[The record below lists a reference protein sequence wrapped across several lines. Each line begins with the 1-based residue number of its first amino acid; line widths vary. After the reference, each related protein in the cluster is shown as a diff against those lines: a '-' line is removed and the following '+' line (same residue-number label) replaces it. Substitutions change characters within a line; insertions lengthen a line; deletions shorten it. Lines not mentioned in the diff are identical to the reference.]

1 MQYKRKHRLSAAL
14 MAGAMCCTMI
24 PAASADEIATPET
37 ADTAIP
43 EVTDNATP
51 DISQITENLYNDLP
65 DTPTG
70 SYLGSMGLPVATGE
84 TKISISA
91 WVSDLYDG
99 ADAHIDADALNKDEN
114 TIIVGRNPD
123 ADYAVV
129 PLLVQTEYPANGA
142 TAEVVLPDGVE
153 VLSYASTD
161 ADLIP
166 AGDAEQAKIL
176 HQTYAEQS
184 AAATGF
190 YVKAFSDFTA
200 QFVYASPDGTTLQ
213 KSIHVQLSDEATP
226 TQLYTDNGVATL
238 AAGPTPPYATGKITS
253 IAKEGGTW
261 LIWFNG
267 QEAYCCSHGLNGQP
281 NGCPTYVFDHVSR
294 LEPGQYTPGNH
305 YANQINIWGGLGQL
319 SLDMLDNKP
328 VAMSADNEQTDLISE
343 IYDETQQWIITN
355 YPDSYAAQAYVAAA
369 EELADGTAVQSG
381 ENGYY
386 TYIYNPPA
394 GYAWQIVA
402 LVGEE
407 IAGGTEIPDVPSA
420 PEPQYYSASWT
431 VPAQSASG
439 SFDLTFTVNTD
450 KHQQNTLEKV
460 DGAVIT
466 ITPSQTGG
474 SVDGGSWQMTPAGA
488 QTITTSGH
496 TLDDNYHLNGGDGSA
511 TWTVHY
517 EVSKTSTS
525 TISGQEGP
533 FTSQAE
539 ADAAAEAAKNAAINQ
554 LKNEAQGMVDAA
566 IASARAQLANITFS
580 YDEITIPHGFDSTPG
595 ALGSHQLI
603 TVPANSSNDY
613 QMQNDEWSVKVSI
626 D

>member
-1 MQYKRKHRLSAAL
+1 MQYKLKHRLSAAL

-37 ADTAIP
+37 ADTAVP
-43 EVTDNATP
+43 EVTDSAAP

-65 DTPTG
+65 DAPTG

-99 ADAHIDADALNKDEN
+99 ADAHIDADALNEDET
-114 TIIVGRNPD
+114 TITIGKNLD
-123 ADYAVV
+123 ANYAII

-142 TAEVVLPDGVE
+142 TAEVVLPEGVE

-166 AGDAEQAKIL
+166 AGDAEQSKIL
-176 HQTYAEQS
+176 YQTYVEQS

-226 TQLYTDNGVATL
+226 PQLYTDNGVATL

-281 NGCPTYVFDHVSR
+281 NGCPTYAFDHVSR

-319 SLDMLDNKP
+319 SLDMLDSKP
-328 VAMSADNEQTDLISE
+328 AVMSADNEQTALISE
-343 IYDETQQWIITN
+343 IYDETQQWIIAN
-355 YPDSYAAQAYVAAA
+355 YPDSYAAQTYVAAA
-369 EELADGTAVQSG
+369 EELANGTAVQSG

-407 IAGGTEIPDVPSA
+407 IAGGTEIPDVPTA

-431 VPAQSASG
+431 APAQSASG
-439 SFDLTFTVNTD
+439 SFDLTFTVNAD
-450 KHQQNTLEKV
+450 KYQLNTLEKV

-466 ITPSQTGG
+466 ITPSQTSG
-474 SVDGGSWQMTPAGA
+474 SVDGGSWKMTPAGA

-496 TLDDNYHLNGGDGSA
+496 TQDDSFHLNGGDGSA
-511 TWTVHY
+511 TWAVHY

-525 TISGQEGP
+525 TLSGQEGP

-539 ADAAAEAAKNAAINQ
+539 ADVAAEAAKNAA
-554 LKNEAQGMVDAA
+554 MPDC
-566 IASARAQLANITFS
+566 
-580 YDEITIPHGFDSTPG
+580 
-595 ALGSHQLI
+595 
-603 TVPANSSNDY
+603 
-613 QMQNDEWSVKVSI
+613 
-626 D
+626 